1 MSRRKK
7 KSGLAYALGIVRVLI
22 LIPVTYEIIMHG
34 LAKVQS
40 TAITGADVN
49 AIMNQEMSSLASV
62 IVGMLVEFFAAYAIL
77 EICSILILRLANHK
91 NRAF

>member
-34 LAKVQS
+34 LAKVQNN
-40 TAITGADVN
+40 AIAGGDVN
-49 AIMNQEMSSLASV
+49 AVMNQEMSSLASV
-62 IVGMLVEFFAAYAIL
+62 IIVMLVEFFAAYAAL
-77 EICSILILRLANHK
+77 EICSIVILRLVNHK
-91 NRAF
+91 D